1 MNHLLVTND
10 YPPKVGGI
18 QSYLWEIYRRLPQE
32 EVTVL
37 CAPHEDSQSF
47 DSEQNHRIIRTKQR
61 FLLPT
66 PQLAKQIR
74 AIVEEQ
80 KIEAVLFDPAVPVG
94 ILGPKIGIPYG
105 VILHGAEVTIPG
117 RVPVLKQILRRV
129 LRGAKL
135 VVTAGEYST
144 KEAERAAKAK
154 LPVVII
160 PPGVDEKRFK
170 PLTPESRSN
179 ARSKYNLK
187 ESDEVIL
194 TLSRLV
200 PRKGMDAL
208 IKACAELKLS
218 RPNLKLLVAGTG
230 RDRSR
235 LEFIAKRSKAPAIFL
250 GHVADAEIPTLYGL
264 ADLFSMLCRVRW
276 GGLEQEG
283 FGIVF
288 LEAAASGVPQ
298 LAGKSGGAGEAVL
311 DGKTGKII
319 SKPKDIQSI
328 KNAISQLL
336 DDEHDRSKMKKSSR
350 LRAETKFSYDNL
362 AIEFHRSILK
372 LKQD

>member
-18 QSYLWEIYRRLPQE
+18 QSYLWEIYRRLPQK

-37 CAPHEDSQSF
+37 CTPYKNCKTF
-47 DSEQNHRIIRTKQR
+47 DSKQSHKIIRTKQR
-61 FLLPT
+61 VLLPT

-74 AIVEEQ
+74 SIIKEQ
-80 KIEAVLFDPAVPVG
+80 KIDVVLFDPAVPVG

-117 RVPVLKQILRRV
+117 RIPGLKQILRKV
-129 LRGAKL
+129 LRNSQL

-144 KEAERAAKAK
+144 KEAERAAKTS
-154 LPVVII
+154 LPVVIV
-160 PPGVDEKRFK
+160 PPGVDDKRFK
-170 PLTPESRSN
+170 PLTPQERVD
-179 ARSKYNLK
+179 ARSKYDLN

-200 PRKGMDAL
+200 PRKGMDVL
-208 IKACAELKLS
+208 IKACAELQMS
-218 RPNLKLLVAGTG
+218 RPRLKLLIAGTG
-230 RDRSR
+230 RDKRR
-235 LEFIAKRSKAPAIFL
+235 LENIAKRVKAPVTFL
-250 GHVADAEIPTLYGL
+250 GHVADAEIPNLYGL

-288 LEAAASGVPQ
+288 LEAAASGIPQ
-298 LAGKSGGAGEAVL
+298 IAGKSGGAGEAVL
-311 DGKTGKII
+311 EGKTGKVV
-319 SKPKDIQSI
+319 SNPKDIRSI
-328 KNAISQLL
+328 KYAICEIL
-336 DDEHDRSKMKKSSR
+336 DDKTRYEEMKKLSR
-350 LRAETKFSYDNL
+350 LRAKTRFSYDNL
-362 AIEFHRSILK
+362 AIEFHDSLLRM
-372 LKQD
+372 KQN